1 MASFAQARAD
11 RTRQPRAMFADAS
24 PEKYLDQL
32 PALKL
37 DHLHRLTDDTGMLQH
52 ATFSVPNYGEGYTT
66 DDNAR
71 ALLLAVLVEQ
81 LGGTESARIEELA
94 SRYLAFLGYA
104 FNPENG
110 RFRNFLT
117 YERKWTEAAGSED
130 CHGRSLWALGTVLG
144 RSRNQALRGAAG
156 RLFETAVPAVLA
168 FSSPRAWAFAL
179 LGIQEYLD
187 SFPCDRDAQQ
197 MRSVLAT
204 RLLELYGSNQ
214 SPEWNWFEDVLA
226 YSNARL
232 PQAVLIAGRRSSDT
246 LMVSAALGA
255 LNWLTGVQRSPEK
268 DHFVPIG
275 SQGFYRKGGEK
286 ARFDQ
291 QPVEAGGAVSA
302 CLEAYRATGNDRWLK
317 EAWSA
322 FNWFLGN
329 NDLQIALYDPSTGGC
344 RDGLHPERVNEN
356 QGAESTLAFLM
367 ALVEMRSLGELHH
380 PRSRRDLFIAR
391 NNSLEAANVL

>member
-1 MASFAQARAD
+1 V
-11 RTRQPRAMFADAS
+11 
-24 PEKYLDQL
+24 
-32 PALKL
+32 LKL
-37 DHLHRLTDDTGMLQH
+37 DHLYRLTDDTGMLQH
-52 ATFSVPNYGEGYTT
+52 ATFAVPNYNEGYAT

-71 ALLLAVLVEQ
+71 ALLLAVLIEQ
-81 LGGTESARIEELA
+81 LGGTESAGIEKLA
-94 SRYLAFLGYA
+94 ARYLAFLGYA

-144 RSRNQALRGAAG
+144 RSKNQALRGAAG

-187 SFPCDRDAQQ
+187 SFPGDRDAQQ

-204 RLLELYGSNQ
+204 RLVELYGSNQ

-232 PQAVLIAGRRSSDT
+232 PQAVLMAGRRSSDT

-255 LNWLTGVQRSPEK
+255 LNWLTEKQHSPENG
-268 DHFVPIG
+268 HFVPIG
-275 SQGFYRKGGEK
+275 SQGFYRKGREK

-302 CLEAYRATGNDRWLK
+302 CLEAYRATGDDRWI
-317 EAWSA
+317 EETWSA
-322 FNWFLGN
+322 FNWFLGK
-329 NDLQIALYDPSTGGC
+329 NDLQIALYDPLTGGC

-356 QGAESTLAFLM
+356 QGAESTLAFLT
-367 ALVEMRSLGELHH
+367 ALVEMRSLGEVDH
-380 PRSRRDLFIAR
+380 SRTGRDLFTAR
-391 NNSLEAANVL
+391 NNSLETTANVL